1 MKNKHI
7 KIIFADR
14 LSL

>member
-7 KIIFADR
+7 
-14 LSL
+14 